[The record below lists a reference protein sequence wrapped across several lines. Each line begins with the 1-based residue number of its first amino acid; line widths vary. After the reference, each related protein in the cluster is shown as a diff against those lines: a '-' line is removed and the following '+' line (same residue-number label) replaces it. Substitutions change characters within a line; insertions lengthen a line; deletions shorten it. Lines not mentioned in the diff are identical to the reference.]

1 MDWIFEY
8 PQHTM
13 GMVTN
18 LAPGGDGNRVLVGG
32 GVPKKGAG
40 GKGKQNGKQPLDE
53 RKLRNDSE

>member
-1 MDWIFEY
+1 
-8 PQHTM
+8 M

-40 GKGKQNGKQPLDE
+40 GKGKQNGKQPLDDG
-53 RKLRNDSE
+53 KMRNDSE